1 MPPEAASNI
10 VRLAASCRDPEP
22 TRHGFGAAAVVGVL
36 ASSPTLRRRWLRVS
50 LGLILLGPVIG
61 VVVLAAGPSGQRPAA
76 LAGVLALLGGL
87 GLVYWLL
94 AAGAAA
100 IARIVARDLAT
111 EGDGSDDR

>member
-1 MPPEAASNI
+1 MKVA
-10 VRLAASCRDPEP
+10 
-22 TRHGFGAAAVVGVL
+22 GGVL

-50 LGLILLGPVIG
+50 LGLILLGLVIG